1 MLTRHSMAYLIVFIV
16 GAVAGSIQV
25 AWMPGVPAHGRYHAS
40 DSDYL
45 QEDLLGVSL
54 RPGPS
59 APTADHPAWQAI
71 CGVYQKIS
79 AMFDLSG
86 MTLWNIATPV
96 MLGINLCLFLLLTR
110 NLGFDRAQG
119 LGLTVLL
126 LSTGATVNWSLVL
139 ETHVLAPTSLL
150 LAALILSDRRMVP
163 RIWNHPSPWILSVY
177 GLAIALAGSITITN
191 AMLVV
196 LAVLP
201 AGLIRRLRPA
211 PLAKRTIERIPIL
224 ITAGLVSVGILAFVH
239 LTGWYLIQDPKMA
252 QFLAVANERHYLPY
266 MMGSWWESVL
276 AVAWVAPPLDQ
287 YIGYHDDTWF
297 LLRRNFS
304 TMPAFLSGLLVFTL
318 TVCSIRF
325 ASSRGMFI
333 PIFVVFGIALH
344 SVYGRSESFLFAANY
359 AWATVISI
367 GILGRAVI
375 PNHLCRGTLA
385 ISSVLFVVNLAI
397 WKHGIDWIIE
407 NGYLLP
413 DP

>member
-1 MLTRHSMAYLIVFIV
+1 MKMLCIQSIFYLIVFIV

-59 APTADHPAWQAI
+59 APTADHPAWQAV

-163 RIWNHPSPWILSVY
+163 RIW
-177 GLAIALAGSITITN
+177 
-191 AMLVV
+191 
-196 LAVLP
+196 
-201 AGLIRRLRPA
+201 
-211 PLAKRTIERIPIL
+211 
-224 ITAGLVSVGILAFVH
+224 
-239 LTGWYLIQDPKMA
+239 
-252 QFLAVANERHYLPY
+252 
-266 MMGSWWESVL
+266 
-276 AVAWVAPPLDQ
+276 
-287 YIGYHDDTWF
+287 
-297 LLRRNFS
+297 
-304 TMPAFLSGLLVFTL
+304 
-318 TVCSIRF
+318 
-325 ASSRGMFI
+325 
-333 PIFVVFGIALH
+333 
-344 SVYGRSESFLFAANY
+344 
-359 AWATVISI
+359 
-367 GILGRAVI
+367 
-375 PNHLCRGTLA
+375 
-385 ISSVLFVVNLAI
+385 
-397 WKHGIDWIIE
+397 
-407 NGYLLP
+407 
-413 DP
+413 